1 MATILCIDDHAGH
14 LAIRRLLLESKGY
27 TVLTANDGPTGIALA
42 QANAIDAVVLDYSMP
57 TMDGEQVACILRQEH
72 PALKIILLTGFNDIP
87 ERLLWLVDAYVRKG
101 DSASLLLSA
110 IEEAINGSGRKKPTR
125 AIRSESLH
133 NSESSMSE

>member
-1 MATILCIDDHAGH
+1 MATILCIDDQAEH
-14 LAIRRLLLESKGY
+14 LAFRRLLLETKGY

-42 QANAIDAVVLDYSMP
+42 QANTIDAVVLDYSMP
-57 TMDGEQVACILRQEH
+57 VMDGEQVACILRQEH

-110 IEEAINGSGRKKPTR
+110 IEEAINGSTRKKPTSANPPSQR
-125 AIRSESLH
+125 VVA
-133 NSESSMSE
+133 

>member
-1 MATILCIDDHAGH
+1 MATILCMDDHAGH

-42 QANAIDAVVLDYSMP
+42 QSNAIDAVVLEYIMP
-57 TMDGEQVACILRQEH
+57 VMDGEQVACILRQEH
-72 PALKIILLTGFNDIP
+72 PALKIILLSGFNDIP

-110 IEEAINGSGRKKPTR
+110 IEEAIKGGDRKKPTS
-125 AIRSESLH
+125 AISPSQRVIA
-133 NSESSMSE
+133 